1 MGGDE
6 LFSDTYPMKLV
17 DNCMY
22 EVYGKHISSISSKS
36 DSGASIS
43 SNKGGSSTTIGR
55 DNSSSNNWGSSNSN
69 SRSSSNSNSDGSVSC
84 NNSFGSDPGVSSN
97 NGRGMRL
104 LDRLLG
110 AGGADGICTIL
121 DDLDINNFL
130 ADSLSNLPGG
140 ADRDLVAGSDW
151 DTVTEGSRC
160 GNWASITISGVSISV
175 SISISFTLTISS
187 NTISSNTISSNTSY
201 NSSNNSS
208 GTNSADNRSS
218 GNSTISRY
226 SVSWNTSSNN
236 LGVLA
241 YNSRAV
247 SALGACLL
255 ALGGDN
261 LFTMFS
267 DGGVNNFIMFGVA
280 NFSWGLNG
288 PILAHFFWD
297 RVTHWSR
304 NCCWGNS
311 SISISWLSISIS
323 FGSSLS
329 SDEES
334 LSVANEGNDSEK
346 LHDEDMEDVLLSVEK
361 TSHQIS

>member
-55 DNSSSNNWGSSNSN
+55 DNSSSNSN

-110 AGGADGICTIL
+110 AGGADSICTIL

-160 GNWASITISGVSISV
+160 GNWASITISGVSIS
-175 SISISFTLTISS
+175 FTLTISS

-226 SVSWNTSSNN
+226 SVSWNTMSNSDRRGGNNTSSNN

-247 SALGACLL
+247 SALGTCLL

-267 DGGVNNFIMFGVA
+267 D
-280 NFSWGLNG
+280 
-288 PILAHFFWD
+288 
-297 RVTHWSR
+297 
-304 NCCWGNS
+304 
-311 SISISWLSISIS
+311 
-323 FGSSLS
+323 
-329 SDEES
+329 
-334 LSVANEGNDSEK
+334 
-346 LHDEDMEDVLLSVEK
+346 
-361 TSHQIS
+361 

>member
-17 DNCMY
+17 
-22 EVYGKHISSISSKS
+22 EHLISSISSKS

-84 NNSFGSDPGVSSN
+84 NNSFGSGPGVSSN

-110 AGGADGICTIL
+110 AGGADSICTIL

-187 NTISSNTISSNTSY
+187 NTISSNTIS
-201 NSSNNSS
+201 
-208 GTNSADNRSS
+208 
-218 GNSTISRY
+218 RY
-226 SVSWNTSSNN
+226 SVSWNTMSNSDLRGGNNTSSNN

-261 LFTMFS
+261 LFPMFS

-288 PILAHFFWD
+288 PILALFFWD

>member
-55 DNSSSNNWGSSNSN
+55 DNSSSNSW
-69 SRSSSNSNSDGSVSC
+69 SSSNSNSDGSVSC

-110 AGGADGICTIL
+110 AGGADSICTIL

-187 NTISSNTISSNTSY
+187 NTISSNTIS
-201 NSSNNSS
+201 
-208 GTNSADNRSS
+208 
-218 GNSTISRY
+218 RY
-226 SVSWNTSSNN
+226 SVSWNTMSNSDRRGGNNTSSNN

-297 RVTHWSR
+297 RVTH
-304 NCCWGNS
+304 
-311 SISISWLSISIS
+311 
-323 FGSSLS
+323 
-329 SDEES
+329 
-334 LSVANEGNDSEK
+334 
-346 LHDEDMEDVLLSVEK
+346 
-361 TSHQIS
+361 

>member
-55 DNSSSNNWGSSNSN
+55 DNSSSNSW
-69 SRSSSNSNSDGSVSC
+69 SSSNSNSDGSVSC

-110 AGGADGICTIL
+110 AGGADSICTVL

-187 NTISSNTISSNTSY
+187 NPISSNTSY

-226 SVSWNTSSNN
+226 SVS
-236 LGVLA
+236 
-241 YNSRAV
+241 
-247 SALGACLL
+247 
-255 ALGGDN
+255 
-261 LFTMFS
+261 
-267 DGGVNNFIMFGVA
+267 
-280 NFSWGLNG
+280 
-288 PILAHFFWD
+288 
-297 RVTHWSR
+297 
-304 NCCWGNS
+304 
-311 SISISWLSISIS
+311 
-323 FGSSLS
+323 
-329 SDEES
+329 
-334 LSVANEGNDSEK
+334 
-346 LHDEDMEDVLLSVEK
+346 
-361 TSHQIS
+361 

>member
-55 DNSSSNNWGSSNSN
+55 DNSSSNN
-69 SRSSSNSNSDGSVSC
+69 
-84 NNSFGSDPGVSSN
+84 
-97 NGRGMRL
+97 GRGMRL

-110 AGGADGICTIL
+110 AGGADSICTIL

-175 SISISFTLTISS
+175 S
-187 NTISSNTISSNTSY
+187 
-201 NSSNNSS
+201 
-208 GTNSADNRSS
+208 
-218 GNSTISRY
+218 
-226 SVSWNTSSNN
+226 
-236 LGVLA
+236 
-241 YNSRAV
+241 
-247 SALGACLL
+247 
-255 ALGGDN
+255 
-261 LFTMFS
+261 
-267 DGGVNNFIMFGVA
+267 
-280 NFSWGLNG
+280 
-288 PILAHFFWD
+288 
-297 RVTHWSR
+297 
-304 NCCWGNS
+304 
-311 SISISWLSISIS
+311 
-323 FGSSLS
+323 
-329 SDEES
+329 
-334 LSVANEGNDSEK
+334 
-346 LHDEDMEDVLLSVEK
+346 
-361 TSHQIS
+361 

>member
-55 DNSSSNNWGSSNSN
+55 DNSSRNNRGSSNSN

-110 AGGADGICTIL
+110 AGGADSICTIL

-140 ADRDLVAGSDW
+140 ADRDTVA
-151 DTVTEGSRC
+151 EGSRC

-175 SISISFTLTISS
+175 SISISFTLTYPA
-187 NTISSNTISSNTSY
+187 TPYPATPYPATPY
-201 NSSNNSS
+201 PA
-208 GTNSADNRSS
+208 TPPTTPPTTAPAP
-218 GNSTISRY
+218 T
-226 SVSWNTSSNN
+226 
-236 LGVLA
+236 VLTTGPVA
-241 YNSRAV
+241 T
-247 SALGACLL
+247 ALYP
-255 ALGGDN
+255 D
-261 LFTMFS
+261 T
-267 DGGVNNFIMFGVA
+267 
-280 NFSWGLNG
+280 
-288 PILAHFFWD
+288 P
-297 RVTHWSR
+297 
-304 NCCWGNS
+304 
-311 SISISWLSISIS
+311 
-323 FGSSLS
+323 
-329 SDEES
+329 
-334 LSVANEGNDSEK
+334 
-346 LHDEDMEDVLLSVEK
+346 
-361 TSHQIS
+361 